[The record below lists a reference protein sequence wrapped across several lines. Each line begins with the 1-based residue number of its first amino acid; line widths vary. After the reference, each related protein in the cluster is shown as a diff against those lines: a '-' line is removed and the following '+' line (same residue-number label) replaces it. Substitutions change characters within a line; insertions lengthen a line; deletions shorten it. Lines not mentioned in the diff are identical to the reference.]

1 MFKCLLVLT
10 LCSFSVSAQT
20 IHFSEEKY
28 FDSLEMTFYKK
39 GEITFFKNKIIIV
52 YENDISILTYSN
64 SKLIKQ
70 EGSERKVLDLRTKPA
85 IKMFFILFEAVY
97 FDKKKILESYFSL
110 KTNNGVTSLTPHK
123 VIAKYIESVE
133 YQKKG
138 KQLRFLKINLTNN
151 DRILIEEN
159 Y

>member
-1 MFKCLLVLT
+1 MFKYILVLT
-10 LCSFSVSAQT
+10 IFIVSVSAQT

-39 GEITFFKNKIIIV
+39 GKITFLKDKIIIA
-52 YENDISILTYSN
+52 YDNDRNLLTYSN
-64 SKLIKQ
+64 AKLVTQK
-70 EGSERKVLDLRTKPA
+70 GLDRKVLDLRRKPA
-85 IKMFFILFEAVY
+85 IRMFFILFEAVY
-97 FDKKKILESYFSL
+97 FDKKKILESYFTL
-110 KTNNGVTSLTPHK
+110 KINNGVTRLTPHK
-123 VIAKYIESVE
+123 IIATYIESVE

-138 KQLRFLKINLTNN
+138 KYLKFLKINLANN